1 MSVRPSSSSALRMAA
16 TRPSIMSLGA
26 TMSAPHSACVTAILA
41 SSSRVTSLSTS
52 PSWTTPQWP
61 WSVYSQRHTSVMTTR
76 SGNSSLM
83 ARMAICTMPSG
94 S

>member
-1 MSVRPSSSSALRMAA
+1 MAA

-26 TMSAPHSACVTAILA
+26 TMSAPASACVTAILREQLEGRVVDDLARPA
-41 SSSRVTSLSTS
+41 S
-52 PSWTTPQWP
+52 TPQWP
-61 WSVYSQRHTSVMTTR
+61 WSVYSHRHTSVMITR

-83 ARMAICTMPSG
+83 ARTACCTMPSG